1 MSVSLQATVYSQIR
15 KELIW
20 PPLAYKSC
28 IVFILKL
35 SILTMLLTLF
45 ALFTLHR
52 ARRGHPVTPPC
63 LHNCDL
69 SAPFYT
75 QPWEPDYTVHEAST
89 QSALKLVCAFF
100 CRAELM
106 MNGKLATLCCTTWLA
121 PALDLAS
128 FVFIPLQLL
137 QQEEQFQSTEYIGE
151 AFTFETPFKMRIQI
165 CQRKKPCGSVSAE
178 ILPLRRRQRPL
189 ISPSAVSSTVS
200 PAVRWEKLL
209 GGRRSSL

>member
-1 MSVSLQATVYSQIR
+1 
-15 KELIW
+15 
-20 PPLAYKSC
+20 
-28 IVFILKL
+28 
-35 SILTMLLTLF
+35 MLLTLF

-63 LHNCDL
+63 LHNCAL

-165 CQRKKPCGSVSAE
+165 CQRKKPCGSVLAE
-178 ILPLRRRQRPL
+178 ILPCVDDNAL
-189 ISPSAVSSTVS
+189 
-200 PAVRWEKLL
+200 
-209 GGRRSSL
+209 

>member
-1 MSVSLQATVYSQIR
+1 
-15 KELIW
+15 
-20 PPLAYKSC
+20 
-28 IVFILKL
+28 
-35 SILTMLLTLF
+35 MLLTLF

-63 LHNCDL
+63 LHNCAL

-137 QQEEQFQSTEYIGE
+137 QQEKQFQSTEYIGE
-151 AFTFETPFKMRIQI
+151 AITFETPFKIWIQI
-165 CQRKKPCGSVSAE
+165 CQRKKQCGNVLAE

-189 ISPSAVSSTVS
+189 ISPSAVYSKVS
-200 PAVRWEKLL
+200 PAVHCSCVRWEKLL

>member
-1 MSVSLQATVYSQIR
+1 
-15 KELIW
+15 
-20 PPLAYKSC
+20 
-28 IVFILKL
+28 
-35 SILTMLLTLF
+35 MLLTLF

-128 FVFIPLQLL
+128 FVFLPL
-137 QQEEQFQSTEYIGE
+137 QFQSTEYIGE

-165 CQRKKPCGSVSAE
+165 CQRKKPCGSVLAE

-200 PAVRWEKLL
+200 SAVHRSCVRWEKLL